1 MFPVSCSPDSV
12 KKWRSF
18 IVSSIEWP
26 TADSRFLRIVM
37 AMSVLKSTQASYQA
51 FNQLPAI
58 ACLATQ
64 GFIPWQICNTMKTL
78 VQPAL
83 PWALIYYSG
92 FMQISSFTQPQWPI
106 HLLSLSTFP
115 IAKQFLRGEWKLYL
129 LFTEMAHGDI
139 ILKCFL
145 LKKFFFYFTL
155 RITCCAEIGWWWV
168 LIISFFPFQFHSS
181 IENTRLLSPALLFLP
196 DTKSLI
202 CWVKNSVS
210 IKLSS
215 SIRPSPN
222 I

>member
-145 LKKFFFYFTL
+145 LKKFFFLFYTENYMLCWNRMVVGSDYIFFSHFSFTQ
-155 RITCCAEIGWWWV
+155 V
-168 LIISFFPFQFHSS
+168 
-181 IENTRLLSPALLFLP
+181 
-196 DTKSLI
+196 
-202 CWVKNSVS
+202 
-210 IKLSS
+210 
-215 SIRPSPN
+215 
-222 I
+222 